1 MIGGLWNG
9 LTGLATFEKALNVE
23 SNNSTNVNTVG
34 YKEDIVNF
42 ADLMY
47 QNNASNLYGKGS
59 NVASVSK
66 SMYQQGSVKI
76 TNNPYDVA
84 IEGRGYFIVEN
95 LNTKGERETFY
106 TRAGNFKINE
116 NGILKTQNDMNILG
130 LTSAKTFNS
139 TDDISEFSGR
149 YSNFVASQNIGNI
162 DNLITVNA
170 KATDYKTTASAD
182 DILNSG
188 NNYKT
193 KSSKINDIDAL
204 ITDYKNRLEDYSLN
218 STAEPVVSTS
228 QKTDITF
235 TNYKDFLQNENSNIK
250 VRIDNNLISQS
261 FISEVANQNFK
272 TSLYASLSPAEQL
285 VYGDPSGALTQ
296 AQSDMYDL
304 EASKIATMKAF
315 SDKISNTVGLTS
327 TIDTTTG
334 LLNITSLIPGKTI
347 KINEAFIND
356 QNFSSQIVTPETS
369 KAKMGSGI
377 AMVESSRD
385 ALKVALQKADADLL
399 EITNTVSLDNEKN
412 NTLNNLSSLQSNL
425 SNLNL
430 SKDSIGEVE
439 ISDGIIYVKDG
450 ENKFVVGK
458 LQTAAFTNEQGLLS
472 QGDNLYEISN
482 ETGNIY
488 NAVNLNKLV
497 GTSLEES
504 KANLANSLTAL
515 MIYQKAFEANSKSV
529 TTADDML
536 QTAIQLK
543 K

>member
-47 QNNASNLYGKGS
+47 ENNASNLYGKGS
-59 NVASVSK
+59 SVASVSK
-66 SMYQQGSVKI
+66 AMYQQGGVKI

-116 NGILKTQNDMNILG
+116 SGILKTQNDMNILG
-130 LTSAKTFNS
+130 LSSVKTFNS
-139 TDDISEFSGR
+139 TDDVNEFGSK
-149 YSNFVASQNIGNI
+149 YSNFVASQNIGNT
-162 DNLITVNA
+162 DNLITINA
-170 KATDYKTTASAD
+170 KATDYKTTANAD

-188 NNYKT
+188 SNYKT

-204 ITDYKNRLEDYSLN
+204 ISDYKNRLKDYSLN
-218 STAEPVVSTS
+218 STATPSESVA
-228 QKTDITF
+228 QKTDISF
-235 TNYKDFLQNENSNIK
+235 TNYKNLLQDKNSNIK
-250 VRIDNNLISQS
+250 ISIDNNQISQTFVS
-261 FISEVANQNFK
+261 TVATQDFK
-272 TSLYASLSPAEQL
+272 TSLYASLSPAQQL

-315 SDKISNTVGLTS
+315 SDKISNTVGLNS
-327 TIDTTTG
+327 SIDTTTG
-334 LLNITSLIPGKTI
+334 VLNITSLIPGKTV

-356 QNFSSQIVTPETS
+356 NNFNSGIATTQE
-369 KAKMGSGI
+369 AKLGSGI
-377 AMVESSRD
+377 KMVESSRD

-412 NTLNNLSSLQSNL
+412 NKLNNLSSLQLNL

-430 SKDSIGEVE
+430 SKNSIGEVE

-515 MIYQKAFEANSKSV
+515 LIYQKAFEANSKSI

>member
-47 QNNASNLYGKGS
+47 ENNASNLYGKGS
-59 NVASVSK
+59 SVASVSK
-66 SMYQQGSVKI
+66 AMYQQGGVKI

-116 NGILKTQNDMNILG
+116 SGILKTQNDMNILG
-130 LTSAKTFNS
+130 LSSVKTFNS
-139 TDDISEFSGR
+139 TDDVNEFGSK
-149 YSNFVASQNIGNI
+149 YSNFVASQNIGNT
-162 DNLITVNA
+162 DNLITINA
-170 KATDYKTTASAD
+170 KATDYKTTANAD

-188 NNYKT
+188 SNYKT

-204 ITDYKNRLEDYSLN
+204 ISDYKNRLKDYSLN
-218 STAEPVVSTS
+218 STATPSESVA
-228 QKTDITF
+228 QKTDISF
-235 TNYKDFLQNENSNIK
+235 TNYKNLLQDKNSNIK
-250 VRIDNNLISQS
+250 ISIDNNQISQTFVS
-261 FISEVANQNFK
+261 TVATQDFK

-315 SDKISNTVGLTS
+315 SDKISNTVGLNS
-327 TIDTTTG
+327 SIDTTTG
-334 LLNITSLIPGKTI
+334 VLNITSLIPGKTV

-356 QNFSSQIVTPETS
+356 NNFNSGIATTQE
-369 KAKMGSGI
+369 AKLGSGI
-377 AMVESSRD
+377 KMVESSRD
-385 ALKVALQKADADLL
+385 ALKVALQNANANLL

-412 NTLNNLSSLQSNL
+412 NKLNNLSSLQLNL

-430 SKDSIGEVE
+430 SKNSIGEVE

-515 MIYQKAFEANSKSV
+515 LIYQKAFEANSKSI

>member
-47 QNNASNLYGKGS
+47 ENNASNLYGKGS
-59 NVASVSK
+59 SVASVSK
-66 SMYQQGSVKI
+66 AMYQQGGVKI

-84 IEGRGYFIVEN
+84 IEGKGYFIVEN
-95 LNTKGERETFY
+95 LNSKGERETFY

-116 NGILKTQNDMNILG
+116 SGILKTQNDMNILG
-130 LTSAKTFNS
+130 LSSVKTFNS
-139 TDDISEFSGR
+139 TDDVNEFGSK
-149 YSNFVASQNIGNI
+149 YSNFVASQNIGNT
-162 DNLITVNA
+162 DNLITINA
-170 KATDYKTTASAD
+170 KATDYKTTANAD

-204 ITDYKNRLEDYSLN
+204 ISDYKNRLKDYSLN
-218 STAEPVVSTS
+218 STATPSESVV
-228 QKTDITF
+228 QKTDISF
-235 TNYKDFLQNENSNIK
+235 TNYKNLLQDKNSNIK
-250 VRIDNNLISQS
+250 ISIDNNQISQTFVS
-261 FISEVANQNFK
+261 TVAAQDFK

-315 SDKISNTVGLTS
+315 SDKISNTVGLNS
-327 TIDTTTG
+327 SIDTTTG
-334 LLNITSLIPGKTI
+334 VLNITSLIPGKTV

-356 QNFSSQIVTPETS
+356 NNFNSGIATTQE
-369 KAKMGSGI
+369 AKLGSGI
-377 AMVESSRD
+377 KMVESSRD

-412 NTLNNLSSLQSNL
+412 NKLNNLSSLQLNL

-430 SKDSIGEVE
+430 SKNSIGEVE

-515 MIYQKAFEANSKSV
+515 LIYQKAFEANSKSI

>member
-47 QNNASNLYGKGS
+47 ENNASNLYGKGS
-59 NVASVSK
+59 SVASVSK
-66 SMYQQGSVKI
+66 AMYQQGGVKI

-116 NGILKTQNDMNILG
+116 SGILKTQNDMNILG
-130 LTSAKTFNS
+130 LSSVKTFNS
-139 TDDISEFSGR
+139 TDDINEFGSK

-162 DNLITVNA
+162 DNLITINA
-170 KATDYKTTASAD
+170 KATDYKTTANAD

-188 NNYKT
+188 SNYKT

-204 ITDYKNRLEDYSLN
+204 ISDYKNRLKDYSLN
-218 STAEPVVSTS
+218 STATPSESVA
-228 QKTDITF
+228 QKTDISF
-235 TNYKDFLQNENSNIK
+235 TNYKNLLQDKNSNIK
-250 VRIDNNLISQS
+250 ISIDNNQISQTFVS
-261 FISEVANQNFK
+261 TVATQDFK
-272 TSLYASLSPAEQL
+272 TSLYASLNPAEQL

-315 SDKISNTVGLTS
+315 SDKISNTVGLNS
-327 TIDTTTG
+327 SIDTTTG
-334 LLNITSLIPGKTI
+334 VLNITSLIPGKTV

-356 QNFSSQIVTPETS
+356 NNFNSGIATTQE
-369 KAKMGSGI
+369 AKLGSGI
-377 AMVESSRD
+377 KMVESSRD
-385 ALKVALQKADADLL
+385 ALKVALQNANANLL

-412 NTLNNLSSLQSNL
+412 NKLNNLSSLQLNL

-430 SKDSIGEVE
+430 SKNSIGEVE

-515 MIYQKAFEANSKSV
+515 LIYQKAFEANSKSI

>member
-1 MIGGLWNG
+1 
-9 LTGLATFEKALNVE
+9 
-23 SNNSTNVNTVG
+23 
-34 YKEDIVNF
+34 
-42 ADLMY
+42 
-47 QNNASNLYGKGS
+47 
-59 NVASVSK
+59 
-66 SMYQQGSVKI
+66 
-76 TNNPYDVA
+76 
-84 IEGRGYFIVEN
+84 
-95 LNTKGERETFY
+95 
-106 TRAGNFKINE
+106 
-116 NGILKTQNDMNILG
+116 
-130 LTSAKTFNS
+130 
-139 TDDISEFSGR
+139 
-149 YSNFVASQNIGNI
+149 
-162 DNLITVNA
+162 
-170 KATDYKTTASAD
+170 
-182 DILNSG
+182 
-188 NNYKT
+188 
-193 KSSKINDIDAL
+193 
-204 ITDYKNRLEDYSLN
+204 
-218 STAEPVVSTS
+218 
-228 QKTDITF
+228 
-235 TNYKDFLQNENSNIK
+235 
-250 VRIDNNLISQS
+250 
-261 FISEVANQNFK
+261 
-272 TSLYASLSPAEQL
+272 LSPAEQL

>member
-9 LTGLATFEKALNVE
+9 VTGLATFEKALNVE

-34 YKEDIVNF
+34 YKEDTINF

-47 QNNASNLYGKGS
+47 QRNGAGQYGKGS
-59 NVASVSK
+59 NVATVSK
-66 SMYQQGSVKI
+66 AMYQQGNVKI

-84 IEGRGYFIVEN
+84 IEGKGYFIVED
-95 LNTKGERETFY
+95 LDSKGVRQTFY
-106 TRAGNFKINE
+106 TRAGDFKINE
-116 NGILKTQNDMNILG
+116 RGFLQTQNEMNILG
-130 LTSAKTFNS
+130 LSSTKTFNS
-139 TDDISEFSGR
+139 TNDVSEFGNR
-149 YSNFVASQNIGNI
+149 YSNFVASQNIGNA

-170 KATDYKTTASAD
+170 KATDYKITASSD
-182 DILNSG
+182 DISNSG
-188 NNYKT
+188 TNYKT

-204 ITDYKNRLEDYSLN
+204 ITDYKNKLESYSLN
-218 STAEPVVSTS
+218 STATPVASVS

-235 TNYKDFLQNENSNIK
+235 ANYKDLLQNRDSFIK
-250 VRIDNNLISQS
+250 VNIDDNQISQA
-261 FISEVANQNFK
+261 FVSETASQDFK
-272 TSLYASLSPAEQL
+272 TTLYSSLTPAQQL
-285 VYGDPSGALTQ
+285 VYGDPSGALTE
-296 AQSDMYDL
+296 AQNDMYDL

-334 LLNITSLIPGKTI
+334 VLNITSLIPGKTVN
-347 KINEAFIND
+347 INEAYINN

-369 KAKMGSGI
+369 KAKLGAGI
-377 AMVESSRD
+377 DMVNSSRD
-385 ALKVALQKADADLL
+385 ALKTALQKAGADFL

-412 NTLNNLSSLQSNL
+412 NTLNNLSSLQLNL
-425 SNLNL
+425 SNLTL

-439 ISDGIIYVKDG
+439 ISEGILYVKDG

-458 LQTAAFTNEQGLLS
+458 LQTAGFTNEQGLVS
-472 QGDNLYEISN
+472 QGNNLYEISN

-497 GTSLEES
+497 GSSLEQS
-504 KANLANSLTAL
+504 KASIANSLTAL
-515 MIYQKAFEANSKSV
+515 LIYQKAFEANSKSI
-529 TTADDML
+529 TTSDDML

>member
-34 YKEDIVNF
+34 YKEDVINF

-47 QNNASNLYGKGS
+47 QRNGAGQYGKGS
-59 NVASVSK
+59 NVATVSK
-66 SMYQQGSVKI
+66 AMYQQGNVKI

>member
-34 YKEDIVNF
+34 YKEDVINF

-47 QNNASNLYGKGS
+47 ENSASNLYGKGS
-59 NVASVSK
+59 SVASVSK
-66 SMYQQGSVKI
+66 AMYQQGSVKI

-84 IEGRGYFIVEN
+84 IEGKGYFIIEN

-106 TRAGNFKINE
+106 SRAGNFKMSE
-116 NGILKTQNDMNILG
+116 SGILKTQNDMNVLG
-130 LTSAKTFNS
+130 LSSTKTFNS
-139 TDDISEFSGR
+139 TDDVSEFGSI

-162 DNLITVNA
+162 NNLSTINA
-170 KATDYKTTASAD
+170 KATDYKSSANAD
-182 DILNSG
+182 DISNSG

-204 ITDYKNRLEDYSLN
+204 ITDYKNKLKDYSLN
-218 STAEPVVSTS
+218 STTESVASVP
-228 QKTDITF
+228 QKTDISF
-235 TNYKDFLQNENSNIK
+235 TNYKDFLQDENSSIK
-250 VRIDNNLISQS
+250 VSIDNNQISQTFVS
-261 FISEVANQNFK
+261 KVATQNFK
-272 TSLYASLSPAEQL
+272 TSLYATLTPSEQL
-285 VYGDPSGALTQ
+285 LYGDPSGVLTQ

-327 TIDTTTG
+327 SVDTTTG
-334 LLNITSLIPGKTI
+334 VLNITSLIPGKTV

-356 QNFSSQIVTPETS
+356 KNFDPRIATTQE
-369 KAKMGSGI
+369 AKKGSGI
-377 AMVESSRD
+377 AMVNNSRD
-385 ALKVALQKADADLL
+385 ALKLALQKADADFL

-412 NTLNNLSSLQSNL
+412 NTLNNLSSLQLNL

-430 SKDSIGEVE
+430 SKNSVGEVE
-439 ISDGIIYVKDG
+439 ISDGIVYVKDG
-450 ENKFVVGK
+450 ENKFIVGK

-472 QGDNLYEISN
+472 QGDNLYKTSN

-504 KANLANSLTAL
+504 KASLANSLTAL
-515 MIYQKAFEANSKSV
+515 LIYQKAFEANSKSI
-529 TTADDML
+529 TTSDDML

>member
-47 QNNASNLYGKGS
+47 ENNASNLYGKGS
-59 NVASVSK
+59 SVASVSK
-66 SMYQQGSVKI
+66 AMYQQGGVKI

-130 LTSAKTFNS
+130 LSSVKTFNS
-139 TDDISEFSGR
+139 TDDVNEFGSK
-149 YSNFVASQNIGNI
+149 YSNFVASQNIGNT
-162 DNLITVNA
+162 DNLITINA
-170 KATDYKTTASAD
+170 KATDYKTTANAD

-204 ITDYKNRLEDYSLN
+204 ISDYKNRLKDYSLN
-218 STAEPVVSTS
+218 STAAPVESVV
-228 QKTDITF
+228 QKTDISF
-235 TNYKDFLQNENSNIK
+235 TNYKDLLQDKNSNIK
-250 VRIDNNLISQS
+250 VSIDNNQISQTFVS
-261 FISEVANQNFK
+261 TVSTQDFK
-272 TSLYASLSPAEQL
+272 TSLYASLSPAQQL

-315 SDKISNTVGLTS
+315 SDKISNTVGLNS
-327 TIDTTTG
+327 SIDTTTG
-334 LLNITSLIPGKTI
+334 VLNITSLIPGKTV

-356 QNFSSQIVTPETS
+356 NNFNSGIATTQE
-369 KAKMGSGI
+369 AKLGSGI
-377 AMVESSRD
+377 KMVESSRD

-412 NTLNNLSSLQSNL
+412 NKLNNLSSLQLNL

-430 SKDSIGEVE
+430 SENSIGEVE

-515 MIYQKAFEANSKSV
+515 LIYQKAFEANSKSI

>member
-47 QNNASNLYGKGS
+47 ENNASNLYGKGS
-59 NVASVSK
+59 SVASVSK
-66 SMYQQGSVKI
+66 AMYQQGGVKI

-84 IEGRGYFIVEN
+84 IEGKGYFIVEN
-95 LNTKGERETFY
+95 LNSKGERETFY

-116 NGILKTQNDMNILG
+116 SGILKTQNDMNILG
-130 LTSAKTFNS
+130 LSSVKTFNS
-139 TDDISEFSGR
+139 TDDVNEFGSK
-149 YSNFVASQNIGNI
+149 YSNFVASQNIGNT
-162 DNLITVNA
+162 DNLITINA
-170 KATDYKTTASAD
+170 KATDYKTTANAD

-188 NNYKT
+188 SNYKT

-204 ITDYKNRLEDYSLN
+204 ISDYKNRLKDYSLN
-218 STAEPVVSTS
+218 STATPSESVA
-228 QKTDITF
+228 QKTDISF
-235 TNYKDFLQNENSNIK
+235 TNYKNLLQDKNSNIK
-250 VRIDNNLISQS
+250 ISIDNNQISQTFVS
-261 FISEVANQNFK
+261 TVATQDFK

-315 SDKISNTVGLTS
+315 SDKISNTVGLNS
-327 TIDTTTG
+327 SIDTTTG
-334 LLNITSLIPGKTI
+334 VLNITSLIPGKTV

-356 QNFSSQIVTPETS
+356 NNFNSGIATTQE
-369 KAKMGSGI
+369 AKLGSGI
-377 AMVESSRD
+377 KMVESSRD

-412 NTLNNLSSLQSNL
+412 NKLNNLSSLQLNL

-430 SKDSIGEVE
+430 SKNSIGEVE

-515 MIYQKAFEANSKSV
+515 LIYQKAFEANSKSI

>member
-9 LTGLATFEKALNVE
+9 VTGLATFEKALNVE

-34 YKEDIVNF
+34 YKEDTINF

-47 QNNASNLYGKGS
+47 QRNGAGQYGKGS
-59 NVASVSK
+59 NVATVSK
-66 SMYQQGSVKI
+66 AMYQQGNVKI

-84 IEGRGYFIVEN
+84 IEGKGYFIVED
-95 LNTKGERETFY
+95 LDSKGVRQTFY
-106 TRAGNFKINE
+106 TRAGDFKINE
-116 NGILKTQNDMNILG
+116 RGFLQTQNEMNILG
-130 LTSAKTFNS
+130 LSSTKTFNS
-139 TDDISEFSGR
+139 TNDVSEFGNR
-149 YSNFVASQNIGNI
+149 YSNFVASQNIGNS

-170 KATDYKTTASAD
+170 KATDYKTNASNDA
-182 DILNSG
+182 ISNSG

-204 ITDYKNRLEDYSLN
+204 ITDYKKKLDNYSLN
-218 STAEPVVSTS
+218 STATPVASVS

-235 TNYKDFLQNENSNIK
+235 ANYKDLLQNRDSFIK
-250 VRIDNNLISQS
+250 VNIDDNQISQA
-261 FISEVANQNFK
+261 FVSETASQDFK
-272 TSLYASLSPAEQL
+272 TTLYSSLTPAQQL
-285 VYGDPSGALTQ
+285 VYGDPSGALTE
-296 AQSDMYDL
+296 AQNDMYDL

-327 TIDTTTG
+327 SIDTTTG
-334 LLNITSLIPGKTI
+334 ILNITSLIPGKTV

-356 QNFSSQIVTPETS
+356 NSFN
-369 KAKMGSGI
+369 SGI
-377 AMVESSRD
+377 TTTQEAKVGAGIDMVNSSRD

-412 NTLNNLSSLQSNL
+412 NKLNNLSSLQLNL
-425 SNLNL
+425 SNLTL

-439 ISDGIIYVKDG
+439 ISEGILYVKDG

-458 LQTAAFTNEQGLLS
+458 LQTAAFTNEQGLVS
-472 QGDNLYEISN
+472 QGNNLYEISN

-497 GTSLEES
+497 GSSLEQS
-504 KANLANSLTAL
+504 KASIANSLTAL
-515 MIYQKAFEANSKSV
+515 LIYQKAFEANSKSI
-529 TTADDML
+529 TTSDDML

>member
-47 QNNASNLYGKGS
+47 ENNASNLYGKGS
-59 NVASVSK
+59 SVASVSK
-66 SMYQQGSVKI
+66 AMYQQGGVKI

-84 IEGRGYFIVEN
+84 IEGKGYFIVEN
-95 LNTKGERETFY
+95 LNSKGERETFY

-116 NGILKTQNDMNILG
+116 SGILKTQNDMNILG
-130 LTSAKTFNS
+130 LSSVKTFNS
-139 TDDISEFSGR
+139 TDDINEFGSK
-149 YSNFVASQNIGNI
+149 YSNFVASQNIGNT
-162 DNLITVNA
+162 DNLITINA
-170 KATDYKTTASAD
+170 KATDYKTTANAD

-188 NNYKT
+188 SNYKT

-204 ITDYKNRLEDYSLN
+204 ISDYKNRLKDYSLN
-218 STAEPVVSTS
+218 STATPSESVA
-228 QKTDITF
+228 QKTDISF
-235 TNYKDFLQNENSNIK
+235 TNYKNLLQDKNSNIK
-250 VRIDNNLISQS
+250 ISIDNNQISQTFVS
-261 FISEVANQNFK
+261 TVATQDFK
-272 TSLYASLSPAEQL
+272 TSLYASLNPAEQL

-315 SDKISNTVGLTS
+315 SDKISNTVGLNS
-327 TIDTTTG
+327 SIDTTTG
-334 LLNITSLIPGKTI
+334 VLNITSLIPGKTV

-356 QNFSSQIVTPETS
+356 NNFNSGIATTQE
-369 KAKMGSGI
+369 AKLGSGI
-377 AMVESSRD
+377 KMVESSRD
-385 ALKVALQKADADLL
+385 ALKVALQNANANLL

-412 NTLNNLSSLQSNL
+412 NKLNNLSSLQLNL

-430 SKDSIGEVE
+430 SKNSIGEVE

-515 MIYQKAFEANSKSV
+515 LIYQKAFEANSKSI

>member
-47 QNNASNLYGKGS
+47 ENNASNLYGKGS
-59 NVASVSK
+59 SVASVSK
-66 SMYQQGSVKI
+66 AMYQQGGVKI

-116 NGILKTQNDMNILG
+116 SGILKTQNDMNILG
-130 LTSAKTFNS
+130 LSSVKTFNS
-139 TDDISEFSGR
+139 TDDVNEFGSK

-162 DNLITVNA
+162 DNLITINA
-170 KATDYKTTASAD
+170 KATDYKTTANAD

-188 NNYKT
+188 SNYKT

-204 ITDYKNRLEDYSLN
+204 ISDYKNRLKDYSLN
-218 STAEPVVSTS
+218 STATPSESVA
-228 QKTDITF
+228 QKTDISF
-235 TNYKDFLQNENSNIK
+235 TNYKNLLQDKNSNIK
-250 VRIDNNLISQS
+250 ISIDNNQISQTFVS
-261 FISEVANQNFK
+261 TVATQDFK
-272 TSLYASLSPAEQL
+272 TSLYASLNPAEQL

-315 SDKISNTVGLTS
+315 SDKISNTVGLNS
-327 TIDTTTG
+327 SIDTTTG
-334 LLNITSLIPGKTI
+334 VLNITSLIPGKTV

-356 QNFSSQIVTPETS
+356 NNFNSGIATTQE
-369 KAKMGSGI
+369 AKLGSGI
-377 AMVESSRD
+377 KMVESSRD
-385 ALKVALQKADADLL
+385 ALKVALQNANANLL

-412 NTLNNLSSLQSNL
+412 NKLNNLSSLQLNL

-430 SKDSIGEVE
+430 SKNSIGEVE

-515 MIYQKAFEANSKSV
+515 LIYQKAFEANSKSI

>member
-47 QNNASNLYGKGS
+47 ENNASNLYGKGS
-59 NVASVSK
+59 SVASVSK
-66 SMYQQGSVKI
+66 AMYQQGGVKI

-84 IEGRGYFIVEN
+84 IEGKGYFIVEN

-116 NGILKTQNDMNILG
+116 SGILKTQNDMNILG
-130 LTSAKTFNS
+130 LSSVKTFNS
-139 TDDISEFSGR
+139 TDDVNEFGSK
-149 YSNFVASQNIGNI
+149 YSNFVASQNIGNT
-162 DNLITVNA
+162 DNLITINA
-170 KATDYKTTASAD
+170 KATDYKTTANAD

-204 ITDYKNRLEDYSLN
+204 ISDYKNRLKDYSLN
-218 STAEPVVSTS
+218 STATPSESVA
-228 QKTDITF
+228 QKTDISF
-235 TNYKDFLQNENSNIK
+235 TNYKNLLQDKNSNIK
-250 VRIDNNLISQS
+250 ISIDNNQISQTFVS
-261 FISEVANQNFK
+261 TVAAQDFK

-315 SDKISNTVGLTS
+315 SDKISNTVGLNS
-327 TIDTTTG
+327 SIDTTTG
-334 LLNITSLIPGKTI
+334 VLNITSLIPGKTV

-356 QNFSSQIVTPETS
+356 NNFNSGIATTQE
-369 KAKMGSGI
+369 AKLGSGI
-377 AMVESSRD
+377 KMVESSRD

-412 NTLNNLSSLQSNL
+412 NKLNNLSSLQLNL

-430 SKDSIGEVE
+430 SKNSIGEVE

-515 MIYQKAFEANSKSV
+515 LIYQKAFEANSKSI

>member
-47 QNNASNLYGKGS
+47 ENNASNLYGKGS
-59 NVASVSK
+59 SVASVSK
-66 SMYQQGSVKI
+66 AMYQQGGVKI

-130 LTSAKTFNS
+130 LSSVKTFNS
-139 TDDISEFSGR
+139 TDDVNEFGSK
-149 YSNFVASQNIGNI
+149 YSNFVASQNIGNT
-162 DNLITVNA
+162 DNLITINA
-170 KATDYKTTASAD
+170 KATDYKTTANAD

-188 NNYKT
+188 SNYKT

-204 ITDYKNRLEDYSLN
+204 ISDYKNRLKDYSLN
-218 STAEPVVSTS
+218 STAAPVESVV
-228 QKTDITF
+228 QKTDISF
-235 TNYKDFLQNENSNIK
+235 TNYKDLLQDKNSNIK
-250 VRIDNNLISQS
+250 VSIDNNQISQTFVS
-261 FISEVANQNFK
+261 TVSTQDFK
-272 TSLYASLSPAEQL
+272 TSLYASLSPAQQL

-315 SDKISNTVGLTS
+315 SDKISNTVGLNS
-327 TIDTTTG
+327 SIDTTTG
-334 LLNITSLIPGKTI
+334 VLNITSLIPGKTV

-356 QNFSSQIVTPETS
+356 VNFNPRIATTQE
-369 KAKMGSGI
+369 AKLGSGI
-377 AMVESSRD
+377 KMVESSRD

-412 NTLNNLSSLQSNL
+412 NKLNNLSSLQLNL

-430 SKDSIGEVE
+430 SENSIGEVE

-515 MIYQKAFEANSKSV
+515 LIYQKAFEANSKSI

>member
-59 NVASVSK
+59 TVASVSK
-66 SMYQQGSVKI
+66 AMYQQGSVKI

-285 VYGDPSGALTQ
+285 VYGNPSGALTQ

-315 SDKISNTVGLTS
+315 SDKISNTAGLTS

-334 LLNITSLIPGKTI
+334 ILNITSLIPGKTI

>member
-47 QNNASNLYGKGS
+47 ENNASNLYGKGS
-59 NVASVSK
+59 SVASVSK
-66 SMYQQGSVKI
+66 AMYQQGGVKI

-116 NGILKTQNDMNILG
+116 SGILKTQNDMNILG
-130 LTSAKTFNS
+130 LSSVKTFNS
-139 TDDISEFSGR
+139 TDDVNEFGSK
-149 YSNFVASQNIGNI
+149 YSNFVASQNIGNT
-162 DNLITVNA
+162 DNLITINA
-170 KATDYKTTASAD
+170 KATDYKTTANAD

-188 NNYKT
+188 SNYKT

-204 ITDYKNRLEDYSLN
+204 ISDYKNRLKDYSLN
-218 STAEPVVSTS
+218 STATPSESVA
-228 QKTDITF
+228 QKTDISF
-235 TNYKDFLQNENSNIK
+235 TNYKNLLQDKNSNIK
-250 VRIDNNLISQS
+250 INIDNNQISQTFVS
-261 FISEVANQNFK
+261 TVATQDFK

-315 SDKISNTVGLTS
+315 SDKISNTVGLNS
-327 TIDTTTG
+327 SIDTTTG
-334 LLNITSLIPGKTI
+334 VLNITSLIPGKTV

-356 QNFSSQIVTPETS
+356 NNFNSGIATTQE
-369 KAKMGSGI
+369 AKLGSGI
-377 AMVESSRD
+377 KMVESSRD
-385 ALKVALQKADADLL
+385 ALKVALQNANANLL

-412 NTLNNLSSLQSNL
+412 NKLNNLSSLQLNL

-430 SKDSIGEVE
+430 SKNSIGEVE

-515 MIYQKAFEANSKSV
+515 LIYQKAFEANSKSI

>member
-9 LTGLATFEKALNVE
+9 VTGLTTFEKALNVE

-34 YKEDIVNF
+34 YKEDVINF

-47 QNNASNLYGKGS
+47 QRNGAGQYGKGS
-59 NVASVSK
+59 NVATVSK
-66 SMYQQGSVKI
+66 AMYQQGNVKI

-84 IEGRGYFIVEN
+84 IEGKGYFIVED
-95 LNTKGERETFY
+95 LDSKGVRQTFY
-106 TRAGNFKINE
+106 TRAGDFKINE
-116 NGILKTQNDMNILG
+116 KGFLQTQNEMNILG
-130 LTSAKTFNS
+130 LSSTKTFNS
-139 TDDISEFSGR
+139 TNDVSEFGNR
-149 YSNFVASQNIGNI
+149 YSNFVASQNIGNA

-170 KATDYKTTASAD
+170 KATDYKTTASSD
-182 DILNSG
+182 NISNSG
-188 NNYKT
+188 TNYKT

-204 ITDYKNRLEDYSLN
+204 ITDYKKKLDNYSLN
-218 STAEPVVSTS
+218 STATPVASVS

-235 TNYKDFLQNENSNIK
+235 ANYKDLLQNRDSFIK
-250 VRIDNNLISQS
+250 VNIDDNQISQA
-261 FISEVANQNFK
+261 FVSETASQDFK
-272 TSLYASLSPAEQL
+272 TTLYSSLTPAQQL
-285 VYGDPSGALTQ
+285 VYGNPSGALTE
-296 AQSDMYDL
+296 AQNDMYDL

-327 TIDTTTG
+327 SIDTTTG
-334 LLNITSLIPGKTI
+334 ILNITSLIPGKTV

-356 QNFSSQIVTPETS
+356 NSFN
-369 KAKMGSGI
+369 SGI
-377 AMVESSRD
+377 TTTQEAKVGAGIDMVNSSRD
-385 ALKVALQKADADLL
+385 ALKTALQKAGADFL

-412 NTLNNLSSLQSNL
+412 NKLNNLSSLQLNL
-425 SNLNL
+425 SNLTL

-439 ISDGIIYVKDG
+439 ISEGILYVKDG

-458 LQTAAFTNEQGLLS
+458 LQTAAFTNEQGLIP
-472 QGDNLYEISN
+472 QGNNLYEISN

-497 GTSLEES
+497 GSSLEQS
-504 KANLANSLTAL
+504 KASIANSLTAL
-515 MIYQKAFEANSKSV
+515 LIYQKAFEANSKSI
-529 TTADDML
+529 TTSDDML

>member
-47 QNNASNLYGKGS
+47 ENNASNLYGKGS
-59 NVASVSK
+59 SVASVSK
-66 SMYQQGSVKI
+66 AMYQQGGVKI

-84 IEGRGYFIVEN
+84 IEGKGYFIVEN
-95 LNTKGERETFY
+95 LNSKGERETFY

-116 NGILKTQNDMNILG
+116 SGILKTQNDMNILG
-130 LTSAKTFNS
+130 LSSVKTFNS
-139 TDDISEFSGR
+139 TDDVNEFGSK
-149 YSNFVASQNIGNI
+149 YSNFVASQNIGNT
-162 DNLITVNA
+162 DNLITINA
-170 KATDYKTTASAD
+170 KATDYKTTANAD

-188 NNYKT
+188 SNYKT

-204 ITDYKNRLEDYSLN
+204 ISDYKNRLKDYSLN
-218 STAEPVVSTS
+218 STATPSESVA
-228 QKTDITF
+228 QKTDISF
-235 TNYKDFLQNENSNIK
+235 TNYKNLLQDKNSNIK
-250 VRIDNNLISQS
+250 ISIDNNQISQTFVS
-261 FISEVANQNFK
+261 TVATQDFK
-272 TSLYASLSPAEQL
+272 TSLYASLNPAEQL

-315 SDKISNTVGLTS
+315 SDKISNTVGLNS
-327 TIDTTTG
+327 SIDTTTG
-334 LLNITSLIPGKTI
+334 VLNITSLIPGKTV

-356 QNFSSQIVTPETS
+356 NNFNSGIATTQE
-369 KAKMGSGI
+369 AKLGSGI
-377 AMVESSRD
+377 KMVESSRD
-385 ALKVALQKADADLL
+385 ALKVALQNANANLL

-412 NTLNNLSSLQSNL
+412 NKLNNLSSLQLNL

-430 SKDSIGEVE
+430 SKNSIGEVE

-515 MIYQKAFEANSKSV
+515 LIYQKAFEANSKSI

>member
-34 YKEDIVNF
+34 YKEDVINF

-47 QNNASNLYGKGS
+47 ENSASNLYGKGS
-59 NVASVSK
+59 SVASVSK
-66 SMYQQGSVKI
+66 AMYQQGSVKI

-84 IEGRGYFIVEN
+84 IEGKGYFIIEN

-106 TRAGNFKINE
+106 SRAGNFKMSE
-116 NGILKTQNDMNILG
+116 SGILKTQNDMNVLG
-130 LTSAKTFNS
+130 LSSTKTFNS
-139 TDDISEFSGR
+139 TDDVSEFGSI

-162 DNLITVNA
+162 NNLSTINA
-170 KATDYKTTASAD
+170 KATDYKSSANAD

-204 ITDYKNRLEDYSLN
+204 ITDYKNKLKDYSLN
-218 STAEPVVSTS
+218 STTESVASVP
-228 QKTDITF
+228 QKTDISF
-235 TNYKDFLQNENSNIK
+235 TNYKDFLQDENSSIK
-250 VRIDNNLISQS
+250 VSIDNNQISQTFVS
-261 FISEVANQNFK
+261 KVATQNFK
-272 TSLYASLSPAEQL
+272 TSLYATLTPSEQL
-285 VYGDPSGALTQ
+285 LYGDPSGVLTQ

-327 TIDTTTG
+327 SVDTTTG
-334 LLNITSLIPGKTI
+334 VLNITSLIPGKTV

-356 QNFSSQIVTPETS
+356 KNFDPRIATTQE
-369 KAKMGSGI
+369 AKKGSGI
-377 AMVESSRD
+377 AMVNNSRD
-385 ALKVALQKADADLL
+385 ALKLALQKADADFL

-412 NTLNNLSSLQSNL
+412 NTLNNLSSLQLNL

-430 SKDSIGEVE
+430 SKNSVGEVE
-439 ISDGIIYVKDG
+439 ISDGIVYVKDG
-450 ENKFVVGK
+450 ENKFIVGK

-472 QGDNLYEISN
+472 QGDNLYKTSN

-504 KANLANSLTAL
+504 KASLANSLTAL
-515 MIYQKAFEANSKSV
+515 LIYQKAFEANSKSI
-529 TTADDML
+529 TTSDDML

>member
-34 YKEDIVNF
+34 YKEDVINF

-47 QNNASNLYGKGS
+47 ENSASNLYGKGS
-59 NVASVSK
+59 SVASVSK
-66 SMYQQGSVKI
+66 AMYQQGSVKI

-84 IEGRGYFIVEN
+84 IEGKGYFIIEN

-106 TRAGNFKINE
+106 SRAGNFKMSE
-116 NGILKTQNDMNILG
+116 SGILKTQNDMNVLG
-130 LTSAKTFNS
+130 LSSTKTFNS
-139 TDDISEFSGR
+139 TDDVSEFGSI

-162 DNLITVNA
+162 NNLSTINA
-170 KATDYKTTASAD
+170 KATDYKSSANAD

-204 ITDYKNRLEDYSLN
+204 ITDYKNKLKDYSLN
-218 STAEPVVSTS
+218 STTESVASVP
-228 QKTDITF
+228 QKTDISF
-235 TNYKDFLQNENSNIK
+235 TNYKDFLQDENSSIK
-250 VRIDNNLISQS
+250 VSIDNNQISQTFVS
-261 FISEVANQNFK
+261 KVATQNFK
-272 TSLYASLSPAEQL
+272 TSLYATLTPSEQL
-285 VYGDPSGALTQ
+285 LYGDPSGVLTQ

-327 TIDTTTG
+327 SVDTTTG
-334 LLNITSLIPGKTI
+334 VLNITSLIPGKTV
-347 KINEAFIND
+347 KINEASIND
-356 QNFSSQIVTPETS
+356 KNFDPRIATTQE
-369 KAKMGSGI
+369 AKKGSGI
-377 AMVESSRD
+377 AMVNNSRD
-385 ALKVALQKADADLL
+385 ALKLALQKADADFL

-412 NTLNNLSSLQSNL
+412 NTLNNLSSLQLNL

-430 SKDSIGEVE
+430 SKNSVGEVE
-439 ISDGIIYVKDG
+439 ISDGIVYVKDG
-450 ENKFVVGK
+450 ENKFIVGK

-472 QGDNLYEISN
+472 QGDNLYKTSN

-504 KANLANSLTAL
+504 KASLANSLTAL
-515 MIYQKAFEANSKSV
+515 LIYQKAFEANSKSI
-529 TTADDML
+529 TTSDDML

>member
-1 MIGGLWNG
+1 MLW
-9 LTGLATFEKALNVE
+9 F
-23 SNNSTNVNTVG
+23 
-34 YKEDIVNF
+34 
-42 ADLMY
+42 
-47 QNNASNLYGKGS
+47 
-59 NVASVSK
+59 
-66 SMYQQGSVKI
+66 
-76 TNNPYDVA
+76 
-84 IEGRGYFIVEN
+84 
-95 LNTKGERETFY
+95 
-106 TRAGNFKINE
+106 
-116 NGILKTQNDMNILG
+116 
-130 LTSAKTFNS
+130 
-139 TDDISEFSGR
+139 
-149 YSNFVASQNIGNI
+149 
-162 DNLITVNA
+162 
-170 KATDYKTTASAD
+170 
-182 DILNSG
+182 
-188 NNYKT
+188 
-193 KSSKINDIDAL
+193 
-204 ITDYKNRLEDYSLN
+204 
-218 STAEPVVSTS
+218 
-228 QKTDITF
+228 
-235 TNYKDFLQNENSNIK
+235 
-250 VRIDNNLISQS
+250 
-261 FISEVANQNFK
+261 
-272 TSLYASLSPAEQL
+272 
-285 VYGDPSGALTQ
+285 
-296 AQSDMYDL
+296 
-304 EASKIATMKAF
+304 
-315 SDKISNTVGLTS
+315 
-327 TIDTTTG
+327 
-334 LLNITSLIPGKTI
+334 
-347 KINEAFIND
+347 
-356 QNFSSQIVTPETS
+356 
-369 KAKMGSGI
+369 
-377 AMVESSRD
+377 ESSRD

>member
-47 QNNASNLYGKGS
+47 ENNASNLYGKGS
-59 NVASVSK
+59 SVASVSK
-66 SMYQQGSVKI
+66 AMYQQGGVKI

-116 NGILKTQNDMNILG
+116 SGILKTQNDMNILG
-130 LTSAKTFNS
+130 LSSVKTFNS
-139 TDDISEFSGR
+139 TDDVNEFGSK
-149 YSNFVASQNIGNI
+149 YSNFVASQNIGNT
-162 DNLITVNA
+162 DNLITINA
-170 KATDYKTTASAD
+170 KATDYKTTANAD

-188 NNYKT
+188 SNYKT

-204 ITDYKNRLEDYSLN
+204 ISDYKNRLKDYSLN
-218 STAEPVVSTS
+218 STATPSESVA
-228 QKTDITF
+228 QKTDISF
-235 TNYKDFLQNENSNIK
+235 TNYKNLLQDKNSNIK
-250 VRIDNNLISQS
+250 ISIDNNQISQTFVS
-261 FISEVANQNFK
+261 TVAAQDFK

-315 SDKISNTVGLTS
+315 SDKISNTVGLNS
-327 TIDTTTG
+327 SIDTTTG
-334 LLNITSLIPGKTI
+334 VLNITSLIPGKTV

-356 QNFSSQIVTPETS
+356 NNFNSGIATTQE
-369 KAKMGSGI
+369 AKLGSGI
-377 AMVESSRD
+377 KMVESSRD

-412 NTLNNLSSLQSNL
+412 NKLNNLSSLQLNL

-430 SKDSIGEVE
+430 SKNSIGEVE

-515 MIYQKAFEANSKSV
+515 LIYQKAFEANSKSI